1 MKYFKYDNWLLVVE
15 IQTIADESYIYPLKC
30 TQSVETYSRN
40 DRWGGDSPVDDPPE
54 ARPLQESLPGATK
67 DLVRTIESLPQLLQP
82 DPDLETKYE
91 ADRLLDL
98 YCSIV
103 EIDYKVQRVVQ
114 NLHLIPDTGAV
125 SCLSQLVRESS
136 DFPQKIYVPSWYN
149 CSIYHSRFIDLANES
164 LKSMRDGY
172 KTTAIDQLQSLRSTG
187 RNGRNTPGS
196 ELCRHAFMEGL
207 CNALLFTH
215 IRNQKSNDMSLL
227 FTPLPNSRP
236 KYLQDSPRVTG
247 SCVRQSQ
254 RNTKMTNIS
263 ADTALSTPTH
273 CKGVLKSLL
282 ALITKMPDK
291 SR

>member
-114 NLHLIPDTGAV
+114 NLHLIPDTGA
-125 SCLSQLVRESS
+125 
-136 DFPQKIYVPSWYN
+136 
-149 CSIYHSRFIDLANES
+149 
-164 LKSMRDGY
+164 
-172 KTTAIDQLQSLRSTG
+172 SLRSTG